1 MNNLVKK
8 TIRNFIKD
16 ESGQTTTEY
25 VLLLLFVVIAV
36 RAVGGQL
43 KDRLQGIMNAAFGKT
58 EQYINDVN
66 E

>member
-1 MNNLVKK
+1 MWAFLQE
-8 TIRNFIKD
+8 

-36 RAVGGQL
+36 RAVGGGL
-43 KDRLQGIMNAAFGKT
+43 KGKLEGIMNAAFNKT
-58 EQYINDVN
+58 TDAINQSG